1 MSKRYLENN
10 PKYIEYVVNI
20 LDYVE
25 SNKQPDHSFIND
37 TEYDSCFT
45 YSDVGVPPQSLY
57 QLEVNGILEKVFD
70 SNSTT
75 SYAVRDVDSLR
86 KDLKELEDK
95 HVEGKETIQ
104 HEFPDRDELD
114 GLFDDVVG
122 YDDAKWLLKKAI
134 SSDET
139 VNILLVGPPGCGK
152 TVFLRCI
159 AKLEG
164 AKFISG
170 KKTSSAGFTDEMF
183 DSKPRFMCV
192 DELDDMDNDDQQVMS
207 DYTEEGRLVETKGND
222 KRRELIINTKTFA
235 AANEIENIIP
245 QIDNRFT
252 DLHFEPYNLEEFK
265 EVCVNILPDDYDQ
278 SEQHSEEIA
287 EAVWDIDGFANVRKA
302 EDVASLSDGED
313 PKRVVSVLENYSRM
327 SNSFV

>member
-1 MSKRYLENN
+1 MSNILKEK
-10 PKYIEYVVNI
+10 PKYIDTASRILEYVQ
-20 LDYVE
+20 E
-25 SNKQPDHSFIND
+25 NKDPDHSFIND
-37 TEYDSCFT
+37 TDYDSHFT
-45 YSDVGVPPQSLY
+45 YSDVGVPPQHLY
-57 QLEVNGILEKVFD
+57 RLETYGVLEKVFS
-70 SNSTT
+70 SNSTKA
-75 SYAVRDVDSLR
+75 YAVRDINELDEQIKEVK
-86 KDLKELEDK
+86 KDF
-95 HVEGKETIQ
+95 EGGPEEVN
-104 HEFPDRDELD
+104 HSFPDRDDLD
-114 GLFDDVVG
+114 GIFDDVVG

-170 KKTSSAGFTDEMF
+170 KKTSSAGFTEEMF

-222 KRRELIINTKTFA
+222 KRRELVINTKTFA
-235 AANEIENIIP
+235 AANKIENIIP

-252 DLHFEPYNLEEFK
+252 DLHFDPYNLEEFK

-278 SEQHSEEIA
+278 SKKHSEEIA
-287 EAVWDIDGFANVRKA
+287 EAVWEIDGFANVRKA

-313 PKRVVSVLENYSRM
+313 PKRVVSILENYSRVDK
-327 SNSFV
+327 SWA